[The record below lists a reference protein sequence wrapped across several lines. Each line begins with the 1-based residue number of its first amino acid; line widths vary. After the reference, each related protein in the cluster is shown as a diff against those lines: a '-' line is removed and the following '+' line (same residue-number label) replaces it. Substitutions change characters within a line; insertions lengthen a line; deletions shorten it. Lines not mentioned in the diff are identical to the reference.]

1 LITRERFDNTTK
13 IQSEVVLKNIMIRNV
28 PDEVQAGLRLRAKG
42 NGRTTAAEIREI
54 ITAAALPEG
63 RDLLGQA
70 LKGIGFEYDGLDLG
84 LLPKAKKNGPA

>member
-1 LITRERFDNTTK
+1 
-13 IQSEVVLKNIMIRNV
+13 LKNIAIRNLT
-28 PDEVQAGLRLRAKG
+28 DETHHGLRLRAKA
-42 NGRTTAAEIREI
+42 NGRSIEAEVREVL
-54 ITAAALPEG
+54 TAAALPEG